1 MTFRS
6 AVRPWTRRGE
16 RLEFVGNRLTARLQK
31 TWHVD
36 LPAAD
41 IARAASVLRGTPD
54 MLPALAC
61 QSSIPETNLELV
73 ACGTEGADK

>member
-1 MTFRS
+1 
-6 AVRPWTRRGE
+6 
-16 RLEFVGNRLTARLQK
+16 LQK